1 MNDTTADEPRCSG
14 RTLTG
19 AAGALLLVRLA
30 TTTAHLATR
39 LGGGSALAGRGELT
53 DNHLVNQGDVGLHV
67 EDVVRKVNRAGFL
80 AGGAENVNGRHKSD
94 SLGSSA
100 HQDDAAAGPGYS
112 ALDQQQT
119 LVGIHRVDR
128 EVLGGL
134 ANPTHATGHLHAL
147 EHATRGGACADGTRF
162 AVVLVRTVRG
172 ADSVEA
178 MALHDAC
185 ESFALGGGDDVDVLS
200 RLESRDRELLAQV
213 VGRGLGGTYLHQ
225 VAARGDACLLEV
237 ARHGLVHLARV
248 DRTKGDLNR
257 VVTVCVGAA
266 DVRNHARTGLDHR
279 DGNKAVLGIP
289 DLGHSEFLAEHAL
302 DRALNSVSPV
312 SYTHLRAHETVLDLV
327 CRLLL
332 EKKKQISIT
341 PENWSISKIKTKREN
356 NTNET
361 Q

>member
-1 MNDTTADEPRCSG
+1 MTCPVGQGPAQCGGLHLLGCPLAVVTRLRSMDDTTADELRCSA
-14 RTLTG
+14 RALTC
-19 AAGALLLVRLA
+19 AAGALLLERLA
-30 TTTAHLATR
+30 TTTAHLAAR
-39 LGGGSALAGRGELT
+39 LGGGRALTSRGKLT

-100 HQDDAAAGPGYS
+100 HQDDAAAGPGYG

-178 MALHDAC
+178 MALHDAG
-185 ESFALGGGDDVDVLS
+185 ESFALGGADDVDILS
-200 RLESRDRELLAQV
+200 RLESRGRELLAQV
-213 VGRGLGGTYLHQ
+213 VGRGLRGADLHQ
-225 VAARGDACLLEV
+225 VAARRDAGLLEV
-237 ARHGLVHLARV
+237 ARHGLGHLARV
-248 DRTKGDLNR
+248 DRTKGDLDR
-257 VVTVCVGAA
+257 VVTCLLYTSDAA
-266 DVRNHARTGLDHR
+266 
-279 DGNKAVLGIP
+279 
-289 DLGHSEFLAEHAL
+289 
-302 DRALNSVSPV
+302 
-312 SYTHLRAHETVLDLV
+312 
-327 CRLLL
+327 
-332 EKKKQISIT
+332 
-341 PENWSISKIKTKREN
+341 
-356 NTNET
+356 
-361 Q
+361 